1 MDLVDSARE
10 TEEQE
15 NTHDLA
21 LVGTRPES
29 QVQSMAQE
37 FFDSKEPNKSINLVK
52 QWSVVLQHMAQSS
65 Q

>member
-10 TEEQE
+10 ADEQE
-15 NTHDLA
+15 HTHDLA
-21 LVGTRPES
+21 LVGTRPGS

-52 QWSVVLQHMAQSS
+52 QWNVVLQYRAQSS